1 MSEKQDRKEYMVE
14 YDRDHYDRVLLR
26 LPKGYRAKIKNH
38 IGEESMN
45 AYLKRL
51 IDQDMTP

>member
-1 MSEKQDRKEYMVE
+1 MAASKERKEYLAE
-14 YDRDHYDRVLLR
+14 FERENYDKILLR